1 MTLQIP
7 EAIQFT
13 ELKENIMKVRDERE
27 HDEERYGLGKNFE
40 DVTVREHAEKGSA
53 LKRPRPG

>member
-1 MTLQIP
+1 
-7 EAIQFT
+7 
-13 ELKENIMKVRDERE
+13 MKVRDERE